1 MTGYNTDDKSRYLY
15 GSEAYDFDTYIDNPE
30 EEVIRKIKRKKLK
43 KGAIANK
50 LMCIYMG
57 LLILVVSLASVIGY
71 TTIYHS
77 KKEVD
82 RLTAQL
88 QSLKKDSVIL
98 ENQIISGANL
108 NNIYDIATN
117 KLGMVR
123 PTADKINYIN
133 IDNQSYTR
141 QFGSLTREK
150 TKVNGESFLASI
162 IKKGE

>member
-1 MTGYNTDDKSRYLY
+1 MAQYNTDDKNRYLY
-15 GSEAYDFDTYIDNPE
+15 GSEAYDFDTYIDNPV
-30 EEVIRKIKRKKLK
+30 EEVIHKVKRKKLK
-43 KGAIANK
+43 KGAVANK
-50 LMCIYMG
+50 LMCMYMG
-57 LLILVVSLASVIGY
+57 VLILVVSLASVIGY
-71 TTIYHS
+71 SIIYHS

-82 RLTAQL
+82 SLSAEL
-88 QSLKKDSVIL
+88 QSLKKDTVIL

-108 NNIYDIATN
+108 NDIYDIATN

-141 QFGSLTREK
+141 QYGILTNEK
-150 TKVNGESFLASI
+150 TKVNGKSFLASI